1 MLKYTA
7 TECRIDIEINIQW
20 IGGEKLRRKWT
31 LKELRVLNGMTQTEM
46 ALKVGIHPNTYRE
59 YEADISR
66 VRIGTILRI
75 CEVLKI
81 KPTEI
86 QLFTKEG

>member
-20 IGGEKLRRKWT
+20 IGGEKLKRKWT
-31 LKELRVLNGMTQTEM
+31 LKELRVLNGLTQTEM
-46 ALKVGIHPNTYRE
+46 AIKVGIHPNTYRE

-86 QLFTKEG
+86 QLFVKEE

>member
-20 IGGEKLRRKWT
+20 IGGEKLKRKWT
-31 LKELRVLNGMTQTEM
+31 LKELRVLHGMTQTEM

-75 CEVLKI
+75 CEVLGI

>member
-1 MLKYTA
+1 MK
-7 TECRIDIEINIQW
+7 
-20 IGGEKLRRKWT
+20 RKWT
-31 LKELRVLNGMTQTEM
+31 LKELRVLHGMTQNEM
-46 ALKVGIHPNTYRE
+46 AIKVGIHPNTYRE

-66 VRIGTILRI
+66 VRIGTIMRI
-75 CEVLKI
+75 CEVLGI